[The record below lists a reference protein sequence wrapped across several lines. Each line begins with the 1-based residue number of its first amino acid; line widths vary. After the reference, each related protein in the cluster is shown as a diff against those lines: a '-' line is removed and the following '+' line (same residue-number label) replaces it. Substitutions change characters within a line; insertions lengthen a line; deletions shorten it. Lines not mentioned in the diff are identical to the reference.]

1 MAWETQQH
9 SRTAGEHVLLIAR
22 DVASALAMGVS
33 ALGGD
38 VPAEHTLPGS
48 QEPIRQGAAH
58 EPEADQ
64 ADRWTGHG
72 G

>member
-1 MAWETQQH
+1 
-9 SRTAGEHVLLIAR
+9 
-22 DVASALAMGVS
+22 MGVS